1 MTVTPVAVNAACP
14 HIIKMNWF
22 QKMRAINGSEAMRLS
37 QMIGGVVL
45 MIVAPLVGILP
56 GPGGTIVFAVGV
68 GLVLRNSLW
77 AKRRYVVFKRKQP
90 KMGGWADWGL
100 RRQSAKRR
108 GEKAKQTR
116 SSGD

>member
-1 MTVTPVAVNAACP
+1 MR
-14 HIIKMNWF
+14 F
-22 QKMRAINGSEAMRLS
+22 FDKMRVMNSSSAARLV
-37 QMIGGVVL
+37 QLCAGIAL
-45 MIVAPLVGILP
+45 IILAPLVSPLP
-56 GPGGTIVFAVGV
+56 GPGGTLLFALGL